1 MESEIICAWISDQ
14 HLVLHACTNPQT
26 CPLPLEY
33 DDNESSTP
41 FSPRR
46 RRGEPGLCP
55 SAKRS
60 RTEFI
65 GSNTSTQKQTPRD
78 HEMRRS
84 PRKKIN
90 KDANQQDRSAPGE
103 KDVNEATPRPR
114 QILADRRKQ
123 QQPVLPPPVSASA
136 FTARLSASDRRS
148 FTSGSRGQSSITSR
162 TRSTSPVKNPDDLL
176 KLEKP
181 VTWITPDPRTL
192 RETVKKTGSA
202 QALSLFDNV
211 WRVVQGEGYLPRE
224 LKHVL
229 KDELMVS
236 ESRFAAEDRVLA
248 MDEEAMEDVSQV
260 FPSFDAGMA
269 RLISLYN
276 ELSAIREM
284 VASTIRFTNTPRS
297 EATWNDHIHGPALRL
312 ATSAVPH
319 VGAENITQAAIAKAF
334 IPPSRGELETLGGKM
349 IDYALLLQP
358 DRELAVRI
366 ADFVDG
372 FDGPRSFN
380 QSTHGPLCY
389 EPTGVLI
396 ETKVDTRRRA
406 EGKAQLGVWLAAW
419 YGRIARFSPRPSEDT
434 GTLSLPFLPVLLVV
448 CEKWELY
455 FAFDRE
461 NEIHV
466 CGPLEIGST
475 VTVDGSYR
483 LLAVIRLL
491 ADWVGQEFR
500 EWVERCVS

>member
-1 MESEIICAWISDQ
+1 M
-14 HLVLHACTNPQT
+14 LGT
-26 CPLPLEY
+26 
-33 DDNESSTP
+33 
-41 FSPRR
+41 
-46 RRGEPGLCP
+46 
-55 SAKRS
+55 
-60 RTEFI
+60 
-65 GSNTSTQKQTPRD
+65 
-78 HEMRRS
+78 
-84 PRKKIN
+84 
-90 KDANQQDRSAPGE
+90 
-103 KDVNEATPRPR
+103 
-114 QILADRRKQ
+114 
-123 QQPVLPPPVSASA
+123 
-136 FTARLSASDRRS
+136 SDRRS
-148 FTSGSRGQSSITSR
+148 FASGSRGQSSITSQ

-192 RETVKKTGSA
+192 RETVKQTGSA

-211 WRVVQGEGYLPRE
+211 WRVAQGEGYLPRE
-224 LKHVL
+224 LRHVL

-236 ESRFAAEDRVLA
+236 EYRFAAEDRVPM
-248 MDEEAMEDVSQV
+248 MDEKAMEDVQQV

-269 RLISLYN
+269 RLITLYN

-284 VASTIRFTNTPRS
+284 VATTIRFTNKSRS
-297 EATWNDHIHGPALRL
+297 EATWNDHIHGPTLRL
-312 ATSAVPH
+312 AVSGVPH
-319 VGAENITQAAIAKAF
+319 VSAENITQAAIAKAF

-366 ADFVDG
+366 ADFVNG

-396 ETKVDTRRRA
+396 ETKIDTRRRA

-419 YGRIARFSPRPSEDT
+419 YGRIAKFAPRPSEDV
-434 GTLSLPFLPVLLVV
+434 GSLNLPFLPVVLVV
-448 CEKWELY
+448 CENWELY

-461 NEIHV
+461 SEIHV

-475 VTVDGSYR
+475 LTVDGSYR
-483 LLAVIRLL
+483 LLAAIRLL
-491 ADWVGQEFR
+491 AGWVGQEFR